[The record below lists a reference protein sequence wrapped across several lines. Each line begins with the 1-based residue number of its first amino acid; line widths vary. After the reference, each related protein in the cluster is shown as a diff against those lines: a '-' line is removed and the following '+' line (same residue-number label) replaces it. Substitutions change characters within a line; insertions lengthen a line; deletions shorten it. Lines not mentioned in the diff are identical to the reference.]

1 MAKDKTNRLVK
12 ESSPYL
18 RQHAHNPVNWFP
30 WGEEALNLA
39 KEENKLLLVS
49 IGYSSCHWCHVM
61 ERETFEN
68 EMAADYMNRHFV
80 NIKVDREERPDLD
93 QVYMSAVQIMTGRG
107 GWPLNCFALPDGRP
121 VYGGTYFPTDQWMH
135 ILRALV
141 EMQQQ
146 EPAKMEEYAQRLT
159 EGISRG
165 ELLPRAEE
173 RKPVQPETIRELVE
187 AWKPGL
193 DMVRGGPNR
202 APKFPLPNS
211 LEFMFRY
218 QKRNG
223 DVVLR
228 DYVLLSLRK
237 MATGGIFDQVG
248 GGFSRYSTDV
258 HWKVPHFEK
267 MLYDN
272 AQLLSVYA
280 MAWAETRDPLY
291 EDVVEMTVE
300 FLLREMRHGQ
310 GAWYSALDADSEG
323 DEGRFYVW
331 KLDELREVLGDDF
344 AVAERYFHLDNSGH
358 WEHGNYVLMR
368 KDPVAESSGD
378 KDSIYGDWKELK
390 SLRTA
395 LLKAREQ
402 RVRPGLD
409 DKILCSWNALTIK
422 GLCDA
427 SRHLERRD
435 FLDMALQCSLFIVRN
450 MLREDGGLW
459 HTWQDG
465 SASVNGY
472 LEDYCFTAEA
482 FISLFELTF
491 DDSWLLA
498 AKQLCDYCLDHFFD
512 VSRGMFWFTSD
523 VDPPL
528 IARKQE
534 VMDNVIPGSN
544 SSMAKVLF
552 ILGRIFDNSRY
563 VEISSQMLSNVLPVM
578 DHGQNFSNWAILHEW
593 FAGPFFDIVITGPQA
608 ESLRDRLAVSFQ
620 PSALFAGSS
629 GNSALPIVKERTGGA
644 GGIFVCVDSTCLLPT
659 DEPGTALEYI
669 RDYES

>member
-1 MAKDKTNRLVK
+1 MAKEYSNKLLN

-18 RQHAHNPVNWFP
+18 RQHAHNPVNWYP
-30 WGEEALNLA
+30 WGEEALTLA
-39 KEENKLLLVS
+39 REENKLLLVS

-68 EMAADYMNRHFV
+68 EMAAEYMNRHFM

-146 EPAKMEEYAQRLT
+146 EPDKMEEYANRLT
-159 EGISRG
+159 EGVSRG
-165 ELLPRAEE
+165 ELIPKSEE
-173 RKPVQPETIRELVE
+173 LRKVQPEVINDLVE
-187 AWKPGL
+187 GWKPGL

-218 QKRNG
+218 QKRKS
-223 DVVLR
+223 DRTLR
-228 DYVLLSLRK
+228 DYVLLSLK
-237 MATGGIFDQVG
+237 NMAKGGIFDQVG
-248 GGFSRYSTDV
+248 GGFARYSTDV

-280 MAWAETRDPLY
+280 MAYAETGDELFRD
-291 EDVVEMTVE
+291 TVE
-300 FLLREMRHGQ
+300 LTVQFLNREMSHPE
-310 GAWYSALDADSEG
+310 GAWFSALDADSEG
-323 DEGRFYVW
+323 EEGRFYVW
-331 KLDELREVLGDDF
+331 TLEELKLVLGDQF
-344 AVAERYFHLDNSGH
+344 TMAEKFFRLDDTGI

-368 KDPVAESSGD
+368 TEEACFTGQSQSQAEGN
-378 KDSIYGDWKELK
+378 KKALNT
-390 SLRTA
+390 LRA
-395 LLKAREQ
+395 VLWNAREG

-409 DKILCSWNALTIK
+409 DKILCSWNALAIK

-427 SRHLERRD
+427 SRYFMQEEYLNMATRCGQFILRHL
-435 FLDMALQCSLFIVRN
+435 
-450 MLREDGGLW
+450 LREDGGLW
-459 HTWQDG
+459 HTWKDG
-465 SASVNGY
+465 KAAVNGY
-472 LEDYCFTAEA
+472 LEDYCFAAEA
-482 FISLFELTF
+482 FIAIYELTF
-491 DDSWLLA
+491 DESWLHQ
-498 AKQLCDYCLDHFFD
+498 AKQLADYALDHFFD
-512 VSRGMFWFTSD
+512 PSRSMFWFTSD
-523 VDPPL
+523 LDPPL

-534 VMDNVIPGSN
+534 IMDNVIPASN

-552 ILGRIFDNSRY
+552 LLGRVFDNSRY
-563 VEISSQMLSNVLPVM
+563 TGISAQMLSNVLPVM

-593 FAGPFFDIVITGPQA
+593 FEGPFFDVVITGPKA
-608 ESLRDRLAVSFQ
+608 PSHRKHIASEFQ
-620 PSALFAGSS
+620 SGALIAGSS
-629 GNSALPIVKERTGGA
+629 GDSMLPLLRERVGGG
-644 GGIFVCVDSTCLLPT
+644 GGIFVCVDNSCLLPT
-659 DEPGTALEYI
+659 DEPEIALQYLREYAT
-669 RDYES
+669 